1 MMKTTSKVME
11 RQEKLL
17 GAYVCGLAEGMRT
30 AERFATARHYEA
42 AAGRLLEYLGTED
55 VPMRTVTADTV
66 EGFNGWMRAR
76 GLKPNTLS
84 FYNRV
89 LRAVF
94 NHARAGR

>member
-1 MMKTTSKVME
+1 ME